1 MNLPDRERWH
11 VISTIR
17 LIPWRMINVTE
28 GFADDG
34 DHRLFPERQRLKGR
48 VIDLKVEADGDLHVV
63 LVSPSLRARACARG
77 VAS

>member
-1 MNLPDRERWH
+1 
-11 VISTIR
+11 
-17 LIPWRMINVTE
+17 MINVTE

-34 DHRLFPERQRLKGR
+34 DHRLFPERQRLTGR

-63 LVSPSLRARACARG
+63 LVSPSLRACARG